1 MGEHGLIRQYLF
13 SALFSTHGHGRV
25 EWFSLQRALLWTL
38 AAKKPQWV
46 RLSHPAHEWD
56 THTVING
63 SPDFFAWW
71 TRHQSGNDRVST
83 EDDYWQPNMAD
94 VETDFSFRQIK
105 FAMWQIPATRVPNRG
120 LIQTQVSG
128 KNRCPALAEPQPR

>member
-1 MGEHGLIRQYLF
+1 M
-13 SALFSTHGHGRV
+13 ALFGNICSPLCSPRTDDGRV